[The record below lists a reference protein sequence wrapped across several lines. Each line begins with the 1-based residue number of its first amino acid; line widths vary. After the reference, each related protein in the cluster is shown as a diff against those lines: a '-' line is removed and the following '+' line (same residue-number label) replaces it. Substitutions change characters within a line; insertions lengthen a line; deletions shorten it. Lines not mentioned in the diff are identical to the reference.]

1 MHGYDVAGKPAGP
14 GKARKSKSKEFF
26 MNQDDRKRLAVEVLE
41 GIHND
46 VKKSIHRAVSIMGDS
61 GQAMTE
67 IIVPEINEALA
78 DCAKGSV
85 VGFAFAP
92 YNPARSYAYG
102 SRDLAVYFNLSWAQA
117 IEDVYTLAKH
127 DRAKEHIREGD
138 YVFIPI
144 KVPSASYDG
153 VDYEALELES
163 VKMVAVH
170 VSPDKVV
177 FQADEVLF
185 SGPMN
190 QNNKNK
196 GGFKETALAKY
207 LNGAF
212 LESLHS
218 ISDYLKENMDGLKV
232 SLPTP
237 HEVFGAGFEETGCNW
252 DEEIRFPY
260 FEKRK
265 NRIKVDRDDD
275 TCWWWLSTAGLATD
289 FCIVGGTGGAYA
301 TYASGTYGVSPVF
314 CVA

>member
-1 MHGYDVAGKPAGP
+1 
-14 GKARKSKSKEFF
+14 
-26 MNQDDRKRLAVEVLE
+26 MNQDDRKKLAVQAIE

-46 VKKSIHRAVSIMGDS
+46 VRRSIHRAVGIMGDS

-78 DCAKGSV
+78 DCAQGIV
-85 VGFAFAP
+85 AGFAFVP

-117 IEDVYTLAKH
+117 IEEVYTLAKH

-153 VDYEALELES
+153 VDYEALDLEL

-170 VSPDKVV
+170 VSTDKVV

-185 SGPMN
+185 NGQMN

-218 ISDYLKENMDGLKV
+218 ISDYLRENVDGLKV
-232 SLPTP
+232 SLPTL
-237 HEVFGAGFEETGCNW
+237 HEVFGHGFEETGCNW
-252 DEEIRFPY
+252 DEEIKVPY

-265 NRIKVDRDDD
+265 NRVKVDRDDD
-275 TCWWWLSTAGLATD
+275 TCWWWLSTAHTAAA
-289 FCIVGGTGGAYA
+289 FCGVGTAGYADAGNAGDTG
-301 TYASGTYGVSPVF
+301 GVSPAF